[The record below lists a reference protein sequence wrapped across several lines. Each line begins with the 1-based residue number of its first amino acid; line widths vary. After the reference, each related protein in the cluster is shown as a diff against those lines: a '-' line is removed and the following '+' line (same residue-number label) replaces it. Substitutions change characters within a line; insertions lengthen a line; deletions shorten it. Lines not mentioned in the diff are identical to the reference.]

1 MNERNPKFDPW
12 STDIDFENDDLFDNL
27 DSTEA
32 NITKAEVN
40 RSYEDA
46 KRIKKEFAEEKKQDR
61 KLDHK
66 EKLEERERKLKDKV
80 NDYKQ
85 RITKEK
91 EAFLTK
97 SKEIEET
104 DIRFNITIIHKIKN
118 FFGFSKELKNFQI
131 DYDAKRKQQLETGIK
146 KINEEKKG
154 NREELIN
161 QQGKLGNQIKK
172 DRLARWT
179 GEKFGKLS
187 DETRSE
193 LRDQQKMLGRVIR
206 SGQRNAIIDKVA
218 ESASNL
224 KNKIFS
230 SNKPKSR

>member
-12 STDIDFENDDLFDNL
+12 STEIDFENDDLFDNL

-32 NITKAEVN
+32 NITQAEADK
-40 RSYEDA
+40 SYEDTK
-46 KRIKKEFAEEKKQDR
+46 KRKKEFAEEKKQDR

-97 SKEIEET
+97 SKEIEEN
-104 DIRFNITIIHKIKN
+104 DFRFNITRIDKIKN
-118 FFGFSKELKNFQI
+118 FFGFGKQLKNIQI
-131 DYDAKRKQQLETGIK
+131 DYDAKRKQQLETGIT

-179 GEKFGKLS
+179 GGKFGKLS

-206 SGQRNAIIDKVA
+206 SGQRNAIIDQVS

-230 SNKPKSR
+230 TNKPKSR